1 MTANKDVKINKNYKD
16 TIFRKLFGESKEN
29 ALSLYNAVNGT
40 SYTNEDELEFTT
52 LEDVIYMKAKND
64 VSFIFDSSLS
74 LYEHQST
81 YNPNMPLRG
90 LLYFADLYRKI
101 LPNTESLYMSKLVRI
116 PAPKYIVFYNGDSSK
131 MPDDVIELKLSSAF
145 IGETEPGKFEWTAT
159 MINIRADRNRDILKK
174 CRMLKEYS
182 TFVEEVIE
190 NNKTMNIKDAVNKS
204 VEDCIKN
211 NVLKEFLTIHR
222 KEVVDMCL
230 TEFDEIKWGE
240 LMKGEGREEGKTEG
254 KQNTVFSLV
263 KKGKLTLDE
272 AAEELGLDVS
282 ATEKLLSE
290 HGISIPSVV

>member
-1 MTANKDVKINKNYKD
+1 
-16 TIFRKLFGESKEN
+16 
-29 ALSLYNAVNGT
+29 
-40 SYTNEDELEFTT
+40 
-52 LEDVIYMKAKND
+52 
-64 VSFIFDSSLS
+64 
-74 LYEHQST
+74 
-81 YNPNMPLRG
+81 
-90 LLYFADLYRKI
+90 
-101 LPNTESLYMSKLVRI
+101 MSKLVRI

-159 MINIRADRNRDILKK
+159 MINIRADKNRDILEK

-190 NNKTMNIKDAVNKS
+190 NNKTMNIKEAVNKS

-240 LMKGEGREEGKTEG
+240 LMKEEGIAEG